1 MCGITGFINKDSK
14 TKKEKILKKM
24 LNRIIHRGPD
34 SMGIYV
40 DEDIALGFRRL
51 SIIDLKGGS
60 QPIYNEKKDMA
71 ILFNGE
77 IYNFQ
82 ELRQELI
89 EKGHKFTTKTDTETI
104 LHGFEE
110 YGERIVD
117 KLRGMFTFVIWNIN
131 KKELFGARDP
141 FGIKPFYYANMGD
154 TFMFGSEIK
163 SFLDHPDFKK
173 ELNKEALRPY
183 LTFQYSVLSETFFKG
198 VYKLEPGHCFTIKK
212 GKLKIKEYYDTIFSA
227 QDKSIGKYIND
238 ISKEVKKSV
247 EYHKISDVKVGSFLS
262 GGVDSSY
269 ITNCLMPDETF
280 SVGFKNKG
288 FSEVDHAKD
297 LSKILKIKNFSKI
310 ITPDEFFKELKNIQ
324 YYSDE
329 PHANLS
335 AVPLYFLSRLAKEHV
350 TVVLSGEGADEL
362 FGGYDSYFVSPLDTK
377 YRKVPK
383 FIRYPL
389 GKISQKLPKFHG
401 RNFLTKNGLPVEDY
415 YIGQAMVF
423 NENEA
428 KHIVRDAYQQT
439 KTVKQITKPFFD
451 RVKDK
456 DDLTKMQYLD
466 MHLWLPQDILLK
478 ADKMT
483 MAHSLELRVPFLDK
497 EVMNL
502 ARKIPTKYKLQ
513 NNTTKYVFRQA
524 AYEILPEQWAKRP
537 KKGFPVPFAKW
548 LLEEKYYNKVKTTLS
563 EGYVN
568 EFFDQRQVLH
578 LLEEHYK
585 GRKNNGRKIWTIYAF
600 LLWYKVYFIDEN

>member
-1 MCGITGFINKDSK
+1 MCGITGFINKNSK
-14 TKKEKILKKM
+14 TKKEKILKNM
-24 LNRIIHRGPD
+24 LNRIVHRGPD

-40 DEDIALGFRRL
+40 DEEVALGFRRL
-51 SIIDLKGGS
+51 SIIDLKGGN
-60 QPIYNEKKDMA
+60 QPIYNEKKDKA

-117 KLRGMFTFVIWNIN
+117 KLRGMFTFVIWDIN

-141 FGIKPFYYANMGD
+141 FGIKPFYYASMGD

-183 LTFQYSVLSETFFKG
+183 LTFQYSVLPETFFKG

-212 GKLKIKEYYDTIFSA
+212 GKLKIKEYYDTIFNA
-227 QDKSIGKYIND
+227 KDKRIDEYVED
-238 ISKEVKKSV
+238 IASEVKKSV

-310 ITPDEFFKELKNIQ
+310 ITPDEFFKEVKNIQ

-362 FGGYDSYFVSPLDTK
+362 FGGYDSYFVSSLDSK
-377 YRKVPK
+377 YRKIPK

-428 KHIVRDAYQQT
+428 KHIVQDDYQHT

-451 RVKDK
+451 KVKDK

-483 MAHSLELRVPFLDK
+483 MAHSLELRVPFLDR

-524 AYEILPEQWAKRP
+524 AYKILPEEWAKRP

-548 LLEEKYYNKVKTTLS
+548 ILDKKYYNKVKTVFS
-563 EGYVN
+563 ENYVN
-568 EFFDQRQVLH
+568 EFFDQAQVLN

-585 GRKNNGRKIWTIYAF
+585 GHKNNGRKIWTIYAF
-600 LLWYKVYFIDEN
+600 LLWYKVYFIGEN